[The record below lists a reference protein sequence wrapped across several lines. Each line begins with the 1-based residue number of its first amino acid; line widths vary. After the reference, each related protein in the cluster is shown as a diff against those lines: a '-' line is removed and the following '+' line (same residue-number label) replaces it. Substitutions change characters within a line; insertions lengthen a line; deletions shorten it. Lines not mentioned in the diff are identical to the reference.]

1 MEQGIFVGQG
11 KARLSRLVAWLGL
24 TSALVLISAGPVPA
38 QMTTSGA
45 FDVDHSGVASFSI
58 PVQVVPGTGGM
69 VPALTLNYSSQA
81 GNGPLG
87 VGWSLDGI
95 SVITRCSRTMAQDGA
110 RGGVNYDANDRFC
123 MDGQRLMVQDGGAYG
138 TAGSTYRTEL
148 DSFSKV
154 TAVGQAGPAG
164 AGPSSFTVR
173 TKSGLILE
181 YGNTTD
187 SKVLASV
194 DGPVR
199 VWAVSRITDTVGNYM
214 AFTYESP
221 VAGEHRPLRI
231 DYTGNA
237 VTGLAPYASVRFV
250 YAARTDKIVAYDRG
264 LKTEINNRMTNIRV
278 YYGSSTVVTDY
289 QLTYDYS
296 PATKASRIV
305 KVEQCTGSGSGK
317 VCLPP
322 VNLTWSGTAPQSL
335 ITTWAGTTPAPS
347 WGVVNN
353 WTTDAPT
360 DAFFQFADVNADG
373 LPDAVKYRPST
384 GVLTIYRNLGNLTF
398 APAQSITLSQAGTM
412 GGTPADRSFNL
423 VDLNNDSGADVILYN
438 PEAAKISVVLITS
451 AGNGSLI
458 LDPKPEYSFASA
470 PRVMNFPSNITKS
483 GEERP
488 FILNFSDFNND
499 GNADIFI
506 AVPDD
511 CENYPTES
519 VGRSRLALGN
529 GAGGFAT
536 VQPVGP
542 KICYAFK
549 YYPPGSYSYNN
560 FSISMYPTQL
570 LFADLN
576 GDGQREYNFIMRGGD
591 RYCMASFPSS
601 GTATVPGNLFDK
613 IDFQREAPFAGFY
626 PPVEEMKVYTCKDTT
641 LSSYVYTM
649 WNGHTNSVYEKAF
662 LIGEGLDFNQDG
674 VGDFASF
681 NPCTSSNCNF
691 QMGLGRGDGTY
702 ERSLVNLTFGQFD
715 KYYWSS
721 VGDLNGDGR
730 PDIYGVSFEGNMAV
744 TVAYGMA
751 DGTYSAVNT
760 YSLIGGDPSNRWVE
774 FIDLNGDG
782 IAELFV
788 HTIEGSQG
796 RVFIGRQQGTLP
808 DRVTAFT
815 DGLGSSVTVTYASL
829 TDPGVYEKGTSA
841 VAGQYS
847 ILAPVPVVREIATSD
862 GIGGL
867 RRTRYTYGDLRVEP
881 LGRGQLGFGWV
892 REIQLETDV
901 ETLTE
906 YSHSWP
912 FTGIVTR
919 KWLKIP
925 PSPGQVRQDKQQLSN
940 GYGCLSV
947 PASPQAGTCTVAPGK
962 IYFPYVRTMVEDT
975 WDLDGTVM
983 PRVTTETA
991 YDSFGNATEIA
1002 VDTGDGFSKT
1012 TVNTYDN
1019 DTTNWLI
1026 GRLRT
1031 TTVTATAP
1039 ALP

>member
-1 MEQGIFVGQG
+1 MEQGIFVAPG
-11 KARLSRLVAWLGL
+11 KARLSRLAAWLGL
-24 TSALVLISAGPVPA
+24 TLALVLTSAGPVPA

-95 SVITRCSRTMAQDGA
+95 SVITRCSRTMVQDGA

-138 TAGSTYRTEL
+138 AAGSTYRTEL

-164 AGPSSFTVR
+164 AGPASFTVR

-187 SKVLASV
+187 SKVLASA

-322 VNLTWSGTAPQSL
+322 VNLTWSGTAPSALQL
-335 ITTWAGTTPAPS
+335 VGTKTGFNTASPNDS
-347 WGVVNN
+347 MLRMG
-353 WTTDAPT
+353 D
-360 DAFFQFADVNADG
+360 FDG
-373 LPDAVKYRPST
+373 NGLVDFIKYVPGASIIST
-384 GVLTIYRNLGNLTF
+384 NINLGNFNFSSGISTATSASGSMYNSDLHIIDVNMDGYDDVIIYQIDTGKIRVF
-398 APAQSITLSQAGTM
+398 LSKKDGSFNSYLESNFVVAPINNPYVYQWATPVVAPAYFFDMKDYNYDGKLDVSIIVPGHCQGVYSAGGSWVAYGDGSGNFSSPQSLGINICNAAVNYAGLSGPSYTLALLTDLEVGDFDFDGDIDYQFFFKSGSQVNQKNNEQPRVDSYCSFYYDSGS
-412 GGTPADRSFNL
+412 GPWSFNFSQFM
-423 VDLNNDSGADVILYN
+423 VPRDLGYTCNNVSEFNYRDRFFGGHI
-438 PEAAKISVVLITS
+438 
-451 AGNGSLI
+451 
-458 LDPKPEYSFASA
+458 
-470 PRVMNFPSNITKS
+470 
-483 GEERP
+483 
-488 FILNFSDFNND
+488 DF
-499 GNADIFI
+499 
-506 AVPDD
+506 
-511 CENYPTES
+511 
-519 VGRSRLALGN
+519 
-529 GAGGFAT
+529 
-536 VQPVGP
+536 
-542 KICYAFK
+542 
-549 YYPPGSYSYNN
+549 
-560 FSISMYPTQL
+560 
-570 LFADLN
+570 N
-576 GDGQREYNFIMRGGD
+576 GDGLSDYFDFLKSYPGYQ
-591 RYCMASFPSS
+591 AS
-601 GTATVPGNLFDK
+601 VPYGSLKIGYGKGAGLFD
-613 IDFQREAPFAGFY
+613 E
-626 PPVEEMKVYTCKDTT
+626 KDA
-641 LSSYVYTM
+641 YADIGIPADYR
-649 WNGHTNSVYEKAF
+649 WFSVA
-662 LIGEGLDFNQDG
+662 D
-674 VGDFASF
+674 
-681 NPCTSSNCNF
+681 
-691 QMGLGRGDGTY
+691 M
-702 ERSLVNLTFGQFD
+702 
-715 KYYWSS
+715 
-721 VGDLNGDGR
+721 NGDGR
-730 PDIYGVSFEGNMAV
+730 PDIRAISSSGQLNEYTSQRDGSFLMSTQN
-744 TVAYGMA
+744 
-751 DGTYSAVNT
+751 
-760 YSLIGGDPSNRWVE
+760 IGSPGETFSHWLEHV
-774 FIDLNGDG
+774 DLNGDG
-782 IAELFV
+782 TAEMFLY
-788 HTIEGSQG
+788 EASSGS
-796 RVFIGRQQGTLP
+796 VKIWRQQGTVP

-919 KWLKIP
+919 KWLKVP
-925 PSPGQVRQDKQQLSN
+925 PSPGQAREDKQQLSN

-991 YDSFGNATEIA
+991 YDGFGNATEIT